1 MASVCGS
8 ILALLD
14 AGVPIK
20 TNVSGIAMG
29 LIKDGNSPAGEYKI
43 LTDIQGPEDNHGDM
57 DLKIAGTR
65 TGITALQ
72 MDVKI
77 DGVTIQILKDAF
89 KQARKARIEI
99 LDTMEKTIKSPK
111 SELSQF
117 APRVYA
123 LQINPS
129 KIGLVIGPGGKTI
142 REITDETGAN
152 IDIEDSG
159 KVFITSDNADSA
171 KKAIGWV
178 KKLTQEEERR
188 DDRRDNRYRN
198 NKYGEKHKR

>member
-8 ILALLD
+8 VLALLD

-20 TNVSGIAMG
+20 ANVSGIAMG
-29 LIKDGNSPAGEYKI
+29 LVKDDKNYKV
-43 LTDIQGPEDNHGDM
+43 LTDIQGPEDDHGDM

-65 TGITALQ
+65 KGITALQ

-89 KQARKARIEI
+89 KQGKKARIEI
-99 LDTMEKTIKSPK
+99 LDVMEKTIKVPK
-111 SELSQF
+111 SELSPF
-117 APRVYA
+117 APRVYT

-142 REITDETGAN
+142 REITEETGAN
-152 IDIEDSG
+152 IDIEDDG
-159 KVFITSDNADSA
+159 RIFITSDNADSA
-171 KKAIGWV
+171 KKAVGRI
-178 KKLTQEEERR
+178 KNITREDERGESR
-188 DDRRDNRYRN
+188 DNRKDNRDNRY
-198 NKYGEKHKR
+198 GEKYKR